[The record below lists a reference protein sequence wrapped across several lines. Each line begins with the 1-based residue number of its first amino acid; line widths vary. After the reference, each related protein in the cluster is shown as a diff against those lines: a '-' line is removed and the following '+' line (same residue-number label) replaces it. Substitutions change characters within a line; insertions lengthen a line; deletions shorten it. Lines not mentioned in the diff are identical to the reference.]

1 MRKSH
6 LRKFHDPTSRY
17 PDVTRHVTRHIHDPL
32 GLSAAAAARDLA
44 SSTPSREREHDTSV
58 NPLWMITA
66 GLATFLI
73 LLVAVW

>member
-6 LRKFHDPTSRY
+6 HRKSHDPTSVY
-17 PDVTRHVTRHIHDPL
+17 PDVTRHIHDPL
-32 GLSAAAAARDLA
+32 GLSAATAAREVIPPGRA
-44 SSTPSREREHDTSV
+44 PQPEHDTSV

-66 GLATFLI
+66 GLAAFLI

>member
-6 LRKFHDPTSRY
+6 LRKFHGTTSSY
-17 PDVTRHVTRHIHDPL
+17 ADVTRHIHDPL
-32 GLSAAAAARDLA
+32 GLSAATAARGAA
-44 SSTPSREREHDTSV
+44 SRGRSREPEHDTSV

>member
-1 MRKSH
+1 MAMRKSH

-17 PDVTRHVTRHIHDPL
+17 PDVTRHIHDPL
-32 GLSAAAAARDLA
+32 GLAASRPIEAHDSAHTA
-44 SSTPSREREHDTSV
+44 SQPEHDTSV

-66 GLATFLI
+66 GLAAFLI

>member
-6 LRKFHDPTSRY
+6 HRKPHGVASACSAA
-17 PDVTRHVTRHIHDPL
+17 TRHIEDPL
-32 GLSAAAAARDLA
+32 GLSAATAARDVTCPGR
-44 SSTPSREREHDTSV
+44 STEPDRRASV

-66 GLATFLI
+66 GLAAFLI

>member
-6 LRKFHDPTSRY
+6 FGKSHDPTSVY
-17 PDVTRHVTRHIHDPL
+17 PDVTRHIHDPL
-32 GLSAAAAARDLA
+32 RLSAATAARGVTSPA
-44 SSTPSREREHDTSV
+44 RSREPEHDTSV

>member
-6 LRKFHDPTSRY
+6 HRRSHDSTSVY
-17 PDVTRHVTRHIHDPL
+17 PDVTRHIHDPL
-32 GLSAAAAARDLA
+32 RLSAVTAARDA
-44 SSTPSREREHDTSV
+44 TSRGRSREPEHDTSV

-66 GLATFLI
+66 GLATFVI